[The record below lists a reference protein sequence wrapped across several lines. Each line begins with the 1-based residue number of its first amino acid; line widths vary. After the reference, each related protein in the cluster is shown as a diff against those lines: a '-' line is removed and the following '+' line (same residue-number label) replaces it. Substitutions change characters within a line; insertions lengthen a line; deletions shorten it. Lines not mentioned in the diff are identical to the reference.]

1 MRPLPSCHLLV
12 SGSFPLN
19 LPLPNCCPNIRCVL
33 KCLRGH
39 RSSADEDDWWTHPV
53 TRSNFHPY
61 FSTRP
66 LAVSFP
72 PSSLAHIRAEYN
84 LTVELIPFTTECP
97 NKRTQLLV
105 FLVRRISS
113 AFQFSSFRPRRGT
126 ATPKV
131 RRCVTSARRH
141 RRVCPPPKRDDPFPS
156 VFSPHLS
163 LVFHCLF
170 SSPLANRSPPTVSP
184 PLSLN
189 PETPHCHQRSDLILC

>member
-1 MRPLPSCHLLV
+1 MRPLPSCHLLM

-61 FSTRP
+61 FPKRP
-66 LAVSFP
+66 FTVSFP

-141 RRVCPPPKRDDPFPS
+141 RRVCPPPKRDVLALPSSCRTAYPHPRSCQNENRLPAAFPQ
-156 VFSPHLS
+156 PRNA
-163 LVFHCLF
+163 
-170 SSPLANRSPPTVSP
+170 PLPSAK
-184 PLSLN
+184 
-189 PETPHCHQRSDLILC
+189 